1 MSELQAAVALAQF
14 EQLDSN
20 SLCHNS
26 TPNVETSMMYSHTH
40 MCRTGLVGMRL
51 AVALVFDRA
60 IEGYEQYLQRQAEPL
75 GCKSS
80 YWAYTALL
88 IWSVK

>member
-1 MSELQAAVALAQF
+1 
-14 EQLDSN
+14 
-20 SLCHNS
+20 
-26 TPNVETSMMYSHTH
+26 MMYITH

>member
-1 MSELQAAVALAQF
+1 MCVCILSIATEIQSPVYNRHCQLGFNYRMSELQAAVALAQF

-40 MCRTGLVGMRL
+40 VSHRFG
-51 AVALVFDRA
+51 
-60 IEGYEQYLQRQAEPL
+60 
-75 GCKSS
+75 
-80 YWAYTALL
+80 
-88 IWSVK
+88 